1 MSELIPLQEH
11 KNLFVKQVRE
21 IGEWIGFETRN
32 KYAIYDSNQTQIAFA
47 AEQSKGI
54 LGFLLRQYL
63 GHWRRFDVFFFNN
76 ERKLFMTAHH
86 PFRWFFSRVEV
97 KDHEGRY
104 LGAIQKRFAILTKRF
119 DVESSKGLVIME
131 VASPIWKI
139 WTFLFKH
146 QGKQIAAVH
155 KKWSGVFSEVFT
167 DRDNFMVEFGNQD
180 LTPDERKLVLASAVF
195 IDLLYFE
202 AKR

>member
-1 MSELIPLQEH
+1 MNDMIDLQNH
-11 KNLFVKQVRE
+11 KNLFVRQVRE

-32 KYAIYDSNQTQIAFA
+32 KYEILDSEQRKVAFA

-63 GHWRRFDVFFFNN
+63 GHWRKFDVYFYTP
-76 ERKLFMTAHH
+76 ERQLFMIAHH
-86 PFRWFFSRVEV
+86 PFRWFFSRIEI
-97 KDHEGRY
+97 KDKDGRY
-104 LGAIQKRFAILTKRF
+104 LGAIQKRFSILTKRF
-119 DVESSKGLVIME
+119 DVENTKGLVVME
-131 VASPIWKI
+131 VASPIWKF

-146 QGKQIAAVH
+146 QGRQIAAVH

-167 DRDNFMVEFGNQD
+167 DRDNFMVEFTSPD
-180 LTPDERKLVLASAVF
+180 LNPDERKLVMASAVF

-202 AKR
+202 MKR